1 MEFLNDRLKEVNNI
15 RKMTGEL
22 KCMFIKYKESDLME
36 FFGDEPILIGDIEAE
51 ESMYI
56 EKQGDFKI
64 ILLLSAYEKC
74 VQISITYQE
83 KIVYSEEYQDILEIK
98 KIDHNT
104 LKVIS
109 EKQDIIIVNKP
120 QIGVYVEK

>member
-1 MEFLNDRLKEVNNI
+1 
-15 RKMTGEL
+15 
-22 KCMFIKYKESDLME
+22 MFVKYKESDLIE
-36 FFGDEPILIGDIEAE
+36 FFGDEPIFIGDIEAE

-56 EKQGDFKI
+56 EKQGDFKMV
-64 ILLLSAYEKC
+64 LLLSVYEKC

-83 KIVYSEEYQDILEIK
+83 KVIYSEEYQDILEIK